1 MPKARKLP
9 SGSWQVQV
17 YSHLEYV
24 DGKAKRIR
32 QTFTAP
38 TKAEAEYQALLFQRQ
53 KKDARRNGYG
63 LTLGDAMLG
72 YIDSKDGILSPSTI
86 AGYKS
91 MQRVH
96 LKELQEIP
104 LHKITNLDIQIAL
117 NKARKEHDLSAKSV
131 KNLAGFVSAA
141 IGLYREDFRF
151 KVTLPEKERYDYYLP
166 TEDDIAALLAY
177 SEGKELHTAILLG
190 ACLGLRRGEICALK
204 WTDFDWKRKEVKINK
219 AMVLNDQKEWE
230 VKAPKSYAGNRVLA
244 LSDGLISE
252 LQKVKKKNG
261 PVIEGTPTHISHRF
275 KWAVKHLGLE
285 HFRFHDLRH
294 FNASLMMS
302 EGIPDKYAIERM
314 GHSTTAILKS
324 VYQHT
329 EDKKRN
335 AVNDTMNSKIDT
347 FLTVQN
353 RSLYS

>member
-117 NKARKEHDLSAKSV
+117 NKARKEHDLSA
-131 KNLAGFVSAA
+131 
-141 IGLYREDFRF
+141 
-151 KVTLPEKERYDYYLP
+151 
-166 TEDDIAALLAY
+166 
-177 SEGKELHTAILLG
+177 
-190 ACLGLRRGEICALK
+190 
-204 WTDFDWKRKEVKINK
+204 
-219 AMVLNDQKEWE
+219 
-230 VKAPKSYAGNRVLA
+230 
-244 LSDGLISE
+244 
-252 LQKVKKKNG
+252 
-261 PVIEGTPTHISHRF
+261 
-275 KWAVKHLGLE
+275 
-285 HFRFHDLRH
+285 
-294 FNASLMMS
+294 
-302 EGIPDKYAIERM
+302 
-314 GHSTTAILKS
+314 
-324 VYQHT
+324 
-329 EDKKRN
+329 
-335 AVNDTMNSKIDT
+335 
-347 FLTVQN
+347 
-353 RSLYS
+353 